1 MIPGPRPSDGQSR
14 LLSGPGDP
22 VDRLVD
28 CRSAPVSLTRTPGGW
43 VVRTDTASHPV
54 GDVVEGMSL
63 ADLIAEEF
71 GALPEPDRSTRRSA
85 RGAVVIAGT
94 TPPVVDEAAL
104 RIAALER
111 TVSQLEHALAARVST
126 ERAIGVLAERH
137 AVSARA
143 AFETLRRDARSQG
156 RPVAELA
163 RAVLDGLAV
172 DGPAAP
178 PTTAATAATAATTV
192 AADPVRPV
200 AAADGRS

>member
-14 LLSGPGDP
+14 PLSGPGDP
-22 VDRLVD
+22 VHRPLDRNP
-28 CRSAPVSLTRTPGGW
+28 APVALTRTPGGW
-43 VVRTDTASHPV
+43 VVRSDTGSHPV

-71 GALPEPDRSTRRSA
+71 GSLPEPDRSTRRSA
-85 RGAVVIAGT
+85 RGAAAGA

-126 ERAIGVLAERH
+126 ERAIGVLAERDGLS
-137 AVSARA
+137 VRA
-143 AFETLRRDARSQG
+143 AFETLRREARSQG

-163 RAVLDGLAV
+163 RAVLDGLPQ
-172 DGPAAP
+172 DAP
-178 PTTAATAATAATTV
+178 PA
-192 AADPVRPV
+192 PPV
-200 AAADGRS
+200 AAGPAVPVATADGRS